1 MTSEEI
7 RKLTNTLESMYPDGG
22 YVSRQTIYQHGLDD
36 GIITQN
42 EYNEAKNF
50 YGSLWNYVGD

>member
-1 MTSEEI
+1 MASEEI
-7 RKLTNTLESMYPDGG
+7 SKLTNTLESMYPDGG
-22 YVSRQTIYQHGLDD
+22 CVSRQTIYQYGLND

>member
-7 RKLTNTLESMYPDGG
+7 RKSTNTLESMYPDGG
-22 YVSRQTIYQHGLDD
+22 CVSRQTIYQHGLDD

-42 EYNEAKNF
+42 EYNEAKKF

>member
-7 RKLTNTLESMYPDGG
+7 CKSTNTLESMYPDGCC
-22 YVSRQTIYQHGLDD
+22 VSRQTIYQHGLDD

-42 EYNEAKNF
+42 EYNEAKKF

>member
-1 MTSEEI
+1 MASEEI
-7 RKLTNTLESMYPDGG
+7 RKLTNTLESMYSDGG
-22 YVSRQTIYQHGLDD
+22 YVSRQTIYQHGLND

>member
-7 RKLTNTLESMYPDGG
+7 CKSTNTLESMYPDGG
-22 YVSRQTIYQHGLDD
+22 YVSYQAIYQHGLND

-42 EYNEAKNF
+42 EYNEAKKF

>member
-1 MTSEEI
+1 MTSNEI
-7 RKLTNTLESMYPDGG
+7 RKLTNKLESMYPDGG
-22 YVSRQTIYQHGLDD
+22 YVSRQTIYQHGLDG